1 VPALQIGPRLIE
13 YSLASGT
20 SRRYTYFRFSEDLT
34 LEITLPRGR
43 RVDLNSVVRR
53 KQGWILK
60 KYEEL
65 SRDRTVLDGESL
77 MFDGERLAMRFEKT
91 REREEI
97 LPNRERGV
105 VVVRA
110 SEKSR
115 VRELV
120 RRWFL
125 KETSRYVV
133 QKLSDMSEQIHGKC
147 RRADV
152 REIEN
157 WGYCT
162 RSGRISFS
170 WQLIALPEK
179 LREYVILHELTHL
192 SEFNHSKEFK
202 RKLETACPD
211 FRQRERELDQVRPFD
226 LQGKVRKKK
235 FLLV

>member
-1 VPALQIGPRLIE
+1 M
-13 YSLASGT
+13 
-20 SRRYTYFRFSEDLT
+20 
-34 LEITLPRGR
+34 
-43 RVDLNSVVRR
+43 
-53 KQGWILK
+53 GWILK
-60 KYEEL
+60 YEEML
-65 SRDRTVLDGESL
+65 CERRVLDGESL
-77 MFDGERLAMRFEKT
+77 MFDGERLAMRFEQA

-97 LPNRERGV
+97 LPDRDRGV

-125 KETSRYVV
+125 RESSRYVV
-133 QKLSDMSEQIHGKC
+133 QKLSEVSVQFHEKC

-152 REIEN
+152 REIKS

-162 RSGRISFS
+162 RTGRISFS

-192 SEFNHSKEFK
+192 SEFNHSREFK
-202 RKLETACPD
+202 RRLQAFCPD
-211 FRQRERELDQVRPFD
+211 FRLRERELDLVRPFD
-226 LQGKVRKKK
+226 LGSSSGRY
-235 FLLV
+235 

>member
-1 VPALQIGPRLIE
+1 M
-13 YSLASGT
+13 
-20 SRRYTYFRFSEDLT
+20 
-34 LEITLPRGR
+34 
-43 RVDLNSVVRR
+43 
-53 KQGWILK
+53 
-60 KYEEL
+60 
-65 SRDRTVLDGESL
+65 LDGKSL
-77 MFDGERLAMRFEKT
+77 MFDGQRLAMRFEKT
-91 REREEI
+91 REWEEI
-97 LPNRERGV
+97 LPDRERGV

-120 RRWFL
+120 RRWFM

-133 QKLSDMSEQIHGKC
+133 QKLSDVSEQIHGTY

-152 REIEN
+152 REIKN

-162 RSGRISFS
+162 RNGRISFS

-202 RKLETACPD
+202 RKLETVCPD
-211 FRQRERELDQVRPFD
+211 FRQRERELDQVHPFD
-226 LQGKVRKKK
+226 LQGKVWKKK